1 MLSKGIKI
9 PKAKTTEQALASL
22 VRLCARAEKSSG
34 DALRLM
40 SRWGVEERE
49 RATVLQK
56 LIEHKFI
63 DDSRY
68 AEAFVRE
75 KVRLNGW
82 GVRKI
87 GAALRVKGI
96 SSSTIT
102 TALQQADSS
111 TMDRRLEEQLAK
123 KIKSVKYSNQYELKG
138 KLVRYGL
145 SLGYDYDKVDSSV
158 SELVGN
164 YQTSFD

>member
-49 RATVLQK
+49 RAIVLQK

>member
-1 MLSKGIKI
+1 MLSKDIKI
-9 PKAKTTEQALASL
+9 PQSKTHEQAFASL
-22 VRLCARAEKSSG
+22 MRLCARAEKSSG
-34 DALRLM
+34 DAMRLM
-40 SRWGVEERE
+40 SRWGVDPGERE
-49 RATVLQK
+49 KVLHK
-56 LIEHKFI
+56 LIENKFI

-96 SSSTIT
+96 SSSTISE
-102 TALQQADSS
+102 ALKQADNN
-111 TMDRRLEEQLAK
+111 TMDRRLQEQLTK
-123 KIKSVKYSNQYELKG
+123 KIRSVKYSNQYELKG
-138 KLVRYGL
+138 KLLRYGL

-158 SELVGN
+158 SELIGN
-164 YQTSFD
+164 TECSFD